1 MDERERKMLAFL
13 AGCVFKMA
21 TQKEPLDANEI
32 QQVEN
37 IACELGYYD
46 LEKDEF
52 QY

>member
-1 MDERERKMLAFL
+1 MDERTRKMLAFL

-21 TQKEPLDANEI
+21 THKEPLDVNEI

-46 LEKDEF
+46 LQEGEF
-52 QY
+52 

>member
-1 MDERERKMLAFL
+1 MDERTQKMLAFL

-21 TQKEPLDANEI
+21 TQKEPLDTNEI

-46 LEKDEF
+46 LQENEF
-52 QY
+52 